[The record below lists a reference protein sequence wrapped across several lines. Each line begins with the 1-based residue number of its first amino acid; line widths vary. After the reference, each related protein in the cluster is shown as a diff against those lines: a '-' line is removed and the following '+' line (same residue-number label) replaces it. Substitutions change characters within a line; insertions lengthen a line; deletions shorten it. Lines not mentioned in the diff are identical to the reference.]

1 MKKRGTNDQQR
12 TKKQN
17 VKNYSNHFD
26 CSIYD
31 RGVATQRF
39 FPLDLEQTDAG
50 SAKRS
55 DSPFCLLSLPFS
67 SLFVAH
73 LALWLM
79 VVVKSMGGHKI
90 KPILES
96 FSQLIQSKIYRV
108 LNICSPNPPDLPTW
122 PTHLTCPPELPTW
135 TTYMPDQSTWPT
147 QLAHNCDSH
156 CWCVWV
162 QFTSLPSS
170 PIE

>member
-1 MKKRGTNDQQR
+1 MTNNEQ
-12 TKKQN
+12 
-17 VKNYSNHFD
+17 KNKMLK
-26 CSIYD
+26 I
-31 RGVATQRF
+31 TQIILTVQYMTEVSPLRVF

-108 LNICSPNPPDLPTW
+108 LNICSPNPPDLPT
-122 PTHLTCPPELPTW
+122 
-135 TTYMPDQSTWPT
+135 
-147 QLAHNCDSH
+147 
-156 CWCVWV
+156 
-162 QFTSLPSS
+162 
-170 PIE
+170 